1 MLSSC
6 RNISLSRKT
15 AKQLEF
21 LSFLLFLLLHR
32 VDQVADVVDVIAEEN
47 AGEEGEDDEQEGFWR
62 VGRMKVTKPDG
73 EDDSSPEVVA
83 PDVLLAPGQEVEAA
97 LSHPAVLLRPGDPE

>member
-1 MLSSC
+1 
-6 RNISLSRKT
+6 
-15 AKQLEF
+15 
-21 LSFLLFLLLHR
+21 
-32 VDQVADVVDVIAEEN
+32 
-47 AGEEGEDDEQEGFWR
+47 
-62 VGRMKVTKPDG
+62 MKVTKPDG